1 MDIRFPQT
9 FSAIEANSDA
19 DLVFLYNNPLYTK
32 SDINRLKQIF
42 NLITYPFVI
51 FIETEYVDKVYRDS
65 YYTFFS
71 NKHITHERNC
81 IRISLFK
88 GTLSSVNIEDF
99 SDQNED
105 YLKSVFVGT
114 IVIRPLSGCFIGRSL
129 LAPSKL
135 NIQQSYIRT
144 TNFNCII
151 YGHEFCINAFP
162 FSSQDSETMTCAETS
177 VWSIL
182 EYYGTRYPEY
192 KTVLPSN
199 MIKKLEDTSYE
210 RNLPSR
216 GLTYQSVT
224 SLLKTFGFSP
234 RLYAK
239 QAYIVNNNKDIFR
252 RIMHYYIESGI
263 PVALGIERKNN
274 IDSSE
279 EKHSIVA
286 IGHAKERI
294 SPQVEMIGV
303 FPVINSADFYN
314 KYVIMDD
321 NSIPYT
327 VEQYDKFSIYNNG
340 EAVCFS
346 VPLYKRIFLEAKDAE
361 DIFYELLKTSGL
373 QKIIQDTIPIDL
385 NTNLV
390 LRIFLTSSRKYKKI
404 RATGSTSYEATAF
417 YQQLIYPKFLWDA
430 EITTLEKYNDE
441 EIYGEIVLDATSD
454 RNNPENSIICMR
466 FLDLFSYRLP
476 NEPIHILKDFDRFSD
491 IKTSTTYKMYINN
504 LIPGGS

>member
-9 FSAIEANSDA
+9 FSVIEVNSEI
-19 DLVFLYNNPLYTK
+19 DLVFLYNNPQHSQ
-32 SDINRLKQIF
+32 SDINRLKKIF
-42 NLITYPFVI
+42 NLVTYPFVI

-81 IRISLFK
+81 IRMSIFK

-99 SDQNED
+99 SANNEE
-105 YLKSVFVGT
+105 YLKSVFIGI
-114 IVIRPLSGCFIGRSL
+114 IVIRPLSGCFIGRTL
-129 LAPSKL
+129 LDPSKL
-135 NIQQSYIRT
+135 GIQKSYIRT

-151 YGHEFCINAFP
+151 YGHEFHINAFP

-192 KTVLPSN
+192 KTVLPSS

-224 SLLKTFGFSP
+224 ALLKTFGFSP

-239 QAYIVNNNKDIFR
+239 QAYLDNNSGIFR

-263 PVALGIERKNN
+263 PVALGIVRKNN
-274 IDSSE
+274 VDNSE
-279 EKHSIVA
+279 EKHSIVV

-294 SPQVEMIGV
+294 NPRPEKLGNFS
-303 FPVINSADFYN
+303 VINSADFYN

-340 EAVCFS
+340 ESVCFS

-373 QKIIQDTIPIDL
+373 QKIIQDTIPIDI
-385 NTNLV
+385 NTDLV

-404 RATGSTSYEATAF
+404 RATRSNSSEATAF
-417 YQQLIYPKFLWDA
+417 YQQLIYPKFLWVA
-430 EITTLEKYNDE
+430 EITTQEKYNNE

-466 FLDLFSYRLP
+466 FLNFFSYRLP
-476 NEPIHILKDFDRFSD
+476 DEPIDVLKGFDGFSD
-491 IKTSTTYKMYINN
+491 KKTSNPYKMYINN